1 MSRFAGSETGNP
13 PRCNLRSEWAATPY
27 TLKLESIRQIV
38 AKTESGLL
46 LSWCYNFL
54 MLEVLTN
61 KTGFQG
67 LVSLIFGILVLMF
80 PKLLNYLIAFYF
92 IVSGFFAILPF
103 LK

>member
-1 MSRFAGSETGNP
+1 
-13 PRCNLRSEWAATPY
+13 
-27 TLKLESIRQIV
+27 
-38 AKTESGLL
+38 
-46 LSWCYNFL
+46 